1 MGKYLVANSNELYE
15 ILEKKYG
22 NRFNGDPLIAMMGRI
37 EGTIDS
43 KKISIT
49 FKREEY
55 LLLSTSNTGDELLNE
70 LESLLTILMGDV
82 KPICSYDLQRDGDNV
97 FDAMPTIEWDFINP
111 DKRIKEIVNGRAFS
125 DKSKIY
131 NIKLYNGKNISD
143 YVETKKEKENRIKN
157 AKIYGIYPGCIKD
170 VEAVNNL
177 DEANLYLMID
187 SLGGH
192 IWRCKH
198 DMAHDRIPEFDLTE
212 EEYALEYMVY
222 QTTKFGVELE
232 EPSLDNHIVPTPS
245 YKAWY
250 KFYDNHFKNV
260 LTDIE
265 WNEFQRAQQKGL
277 DTTVFMPKGNWKDTI
292 EEPLLKKLK

>member
-1 MGKYLVANSNELYE
+1 MAKNLVANSNELYE

-22 NRFNGDPLIAMMGRI
+22 NRFNGDPLVSMMGRI

-49 FKREEY
+49 FKGDEY

-82 KPICSYDLQRDGDNV
+82 KPICSYDLQREGDNV
-97 FDAMPTIEWDFINP
+97 EDAMPTIEWDFVEP
-111 DKRIKEIVNGRAFS
+111 EKRIKEIVNDRAFS

-143 YVETKKEKENRIKN
+143 YIETKKEKEDRIKN
-157 AKIYGIYPGCIKD
+157 EKIYGIYPGCIKD
-170 VEAVNNL
+170 IEAVNNL

-187 SLGGH
+187 ALGGH

-198 DMAHDRIPEFDLTE
+198 DMAHGRIPKFDLSE

-222 QTTKFGVELE
+222 QTTKFGVKLE
-232 EPSLDNHIVPTPS
+232 EPSIDNHIVPTPS

-260 LTDIE
+260 LTDKQ
-265 WNEFQRAQQKGL
+265 WNEFQQAQQKGL
-277 DTTVFMPKGNWKDTI
+277 DTIAFMPKGNWKDTL